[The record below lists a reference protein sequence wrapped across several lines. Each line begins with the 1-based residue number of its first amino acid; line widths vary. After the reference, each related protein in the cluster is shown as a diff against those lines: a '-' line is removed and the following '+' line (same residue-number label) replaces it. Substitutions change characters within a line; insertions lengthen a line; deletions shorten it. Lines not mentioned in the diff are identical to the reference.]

1 MKKHRKSWE
10 SCCWNAF
17 CRKECQTKR
26 RQWSE
31 PFLPCDFE
39 QKCEVVKSEKKKTW
53 FSHTVFAVSV
63 VLFCCT
69 LYHLSLV
76 TFAKDLLYFPRG
88 TVHWGIAEVAP
99 HAFSHTVVIASP
111 RPRQT
116 GRCAGRLQQSFNN
129 LYLPR
134 ILSCSW
140 SWSQAILSHL
150 SFHTQNHQRRP
161 IWHMLDIFV
170 TILWHQDHEKIAGM
184 RFSSHISQQS
194 AAVLS
199 HGKYSM
205 NLYSF
210 NRYFC
215 EIPSKS
221 LHSFNVIYVMLR
233 HLLAQFPGESIGW
246 STGQSGRHEQCQH
259 RICWDVL
266 TWSFWNS
273 KSVGSKTCLKVRKHL
288 LLGRSVSS
296 WFFILFLCNLS
307 PMSLSG
313 EDPEFRSGLPL
324 NFSHIMGSWCAGW
337 NAIQPKWLKCDF
349 DIPWFSVLHLFRLA
363 AVSPGTSSGAACFKF
378 VVVVNLKTAIW
389 NNSLYWLFYC
399 ILFFA
404 VILTGFAWD
413 SWDIMRHFLLK
424 KCTKTGE
431 SAAST
436 PRASFRRK
444 AKSLLARLQDGANQ
458 TSRCENHKMWIL
470 QILHVNFRDWRL
482 LCSGIHRYGRG
493 ALNLKL

>member
-1 MKKHRKSWE
+1 
-10 SCCWNAF
+10 
-17 CRKECQTKR
+17 
-26 RQWSE
+26 
-31 PFLPCDFE
+31 
-39 QKCEVVKSEKKKTW
+39 
-53 FSHTVFAVSV
+53 
-63 VLFCCT
+63 
-69 LYHLSLV
+69 
-76 TFAKDLLYFPRG
+76 
-88 TVHWGIAEVAP
+88 
-99 HAFSHTVVIASP
+99 
-111 RPRQT
+111 
-116 GRCAGRLQQSFNN
+116 
-129 LYLPR
+129 
-134 ILSCSW
+134 
-140 SWSQAILSHL
+140 
-150 SFHTQNHQRRP
+150 
-161 IWHMLDIFV
+161 
-170 TILWHQDHEKIAGM
+170 
-184 RFSSHISQQS
+184 
-194 AAVLS
+194 
-199 HGKYSM
+199 M

-210 NRYFC
+210 NSYFC

-399 ILFFA
+399 ILFCCCHFNRFC
-404 VILTGFAWD
+404 LRF
-413 SWDIMRHFLLK
+413 MRHHETFFAEK
-424 KCTKTGE
+424 MHKDRWKR
-431 SAAST
+431 SQYST
-436 PRASFRRK
+436 SQLPTQSEK
-444 AKSLLARLQDGANQ
+444 PLGSLAGRSEPDI
-458 TSRCENHKMWIL
+458 KMWKS
-470 QILHVNFRDWRL
+470 QDVNFTNFT
-482 LCSGIHRYGRG
+482 CEF
-493 ALNLKL
+493 

>member
-1 MKKHRKSWE
+1 
-10 SCCWNAF
+10 
-17 CRKECQTKR
+17 
-26 RQWSE
+26 
-31 PFLPCDFE
+31 
-39 QKCEVVKSEKKKTW
+39 
-53 FSHTVFAVSV
+53 
-63 VLFCCT
+63 
-69 LYHLSLV
+69 
-76 TFAKDLLYFPRG
+76 
-88 TVHWGIAEVAP
+88 
-99 HAFSHTVVIASP
+99 
-111 RPRQT
+111 
-116 GRCAGRLQQSFNN
+116 
-129 LYLPR
+129 
-134 ILSCSW
+134 
-140 SWSQAILSHL
+140 
-150 SFHTQNHQRRP
+150 
-161 IWHMLDIFV
+161 MLDIFV

-210 NRYFC
+210 NRYFS
-215 EIPSKS
+215 EIPSNS

-378 VVVVNLKTAIW
+378 VVLVTVETAIW
-389 NNSLYWLFYC
+389 ISEKCCFYC
-399 ILFFA
+399 IFGNLSRFCLME
-404 VILTGFAWD
+404 IHE
-413 SWDIMRHFLLK
+413 SMRHFCWK
-424 KCTKTGE
+424 KCTKKKGQSSE
-431 SAAST
+431 SASAST

-444 AKSLLARLQDGANQ
+444 AKSLLARLQDLQ
-458 TSRCENHKMWIL
+458 TSRCEHQETRCEITRCDEFYKWK
-470 QILHVNFRDWRL
+470 RDWNL
-482 LCSGIHRYGRG
+482 FAQQEFIDMDE
-493 ALNLKL
+493 ALWISTCCNL

>member
-1 MKKHRKSWE
+1 
-10 SCCWNAF
+10 
-17 CRKECQTKR
+17 
-26 RQWSE
+26 
-31 PFLPCDFE
+31 
-39 QKCEVVKSEKKKTW
+39 
-53 FSHTVFAVSV
+53 
-63 VLFCCT
+63 
-69 LYHLSLV
+69 
-76 TFAKDLLYFPRG
+76 
-88 TVHWGIAEVAP
+88 
-99 HAFSHTVVIASP
+99 
-111 RPRQT
+111 
-116 GRCAGRLQQSFNN
+116 
-129 LYLPR
+129 
-134 ILSCSW
+134 
-140 SWSQAILSHL
+140 
-150 SFHTQNHQRRP
+150 
-161 IWHMLDIFV
+161 
-170 TILWHQDHEKIAGM
+170 M

-205 NLYSF
+205 NLHSF
-210 NRYFC
+210 NRYFS
-215 EIPSKS
+215 EIPSNS

-378 VVVVNLKTAIW
+378 VVLVTVETAIW
-389 NNSLYWLFYC
+389 ISEKCCFYC
-399 ILFFA
+399 IFGNLSRFCLME
-404 VILTGFAWD
+404 IHE
-413 SWDIMRHFLLK
+413 SMRHFCWKNAQRK
-424 KCTKTGE
+424 KVKV
-431 SAAST
+431 
-436 PRASFRRK
+436 RK
-444 AKSLLARLQDGANQ
+444 AQVPVLHEPASDAKRKASWLACRTFRHQDVNIKKQDVKSQDVMNFTSGKEIETCLLSRNSSIWTRRFESPHVVTFNFVTFDRFWRRFRTLRSAMKWRWISWPSACRQKHRCFTDVQSSIHIAN
-458 TSRCENHKMWIL
+458 TKDNWANCMFSKKWSDVKCDM
-470 QILHVNFRDWRL
+470 
-482 LCSGIHRYGRG
+482 S
-493 ALNLKL
+493 